1 MKNVKAGI
9 FSLAVLLACSEHRLE
24 AQSAAA
30 PKEGYQ
36 YPELL
41 VVPKASQR
49 LTTLAKEENKSRF
62 RSHFILQAPAFFTL
76 LAGLSAT
83 SMDEPQSREAGAI
96 ASGIGLGWLIGTVGL
111 SAMYTPYRSGQQ
123 DVAGLGEKSQEQMLA
138 KERRAEEALYFPAYL
153 MRRVQYISAFTNF
166 AGAIAVTSLPEEN
179 EKVKALAGVA
189 ALMAFLPLVFDHPW
203 IINHDQQQEYKKK
216 IYGPVAQMTLLPQ
229 DQRPSASVPLW
240 AQARRQ
246 TPLWTPAVE
255 LSLRF

>member
-9 FSLAVLLACSEHRLE
+9 FSLAMLLVSPWHTLAAE
-24 AQSAAA
+24 AQTA

-49 LTTLAKEENKSRF
+49 LTTLANQESKSRF
-62 RSHFILQAPAFFTL
+62 STHFILQAPAFFTL
-76 LAGLSAT
+76 LAGFSAT
-83 SMDEPQSREAGAI
+83 SMEEPESREAGAI
-96 ASGIGLGWLIGTVGL
+96 ASGIGLGWLIGTLGL

-123 DVAGLGEKSQEQMLA
+123 EIAGLGEKSQEQILA

-153 MRRVQYISAFTNF
+153 MRRVQYISALTNF

-179 EKVKALAGVA
+179 DKVKALAGVA
-189 ALMAFLPLVFDHPW
+189 AIMAFLPLVFDHPW
-203 IINHDQQQEYKKK
+203 IINYDQQQEYKKK
-216 IYGPVAQMTLLPQ
+216 IYGPVTQMTLLPEAQ
-229 DQRPSASVPLW
+229 HASVPLW

-246 TPLWTPAVE
+246 NSWGAPAVE